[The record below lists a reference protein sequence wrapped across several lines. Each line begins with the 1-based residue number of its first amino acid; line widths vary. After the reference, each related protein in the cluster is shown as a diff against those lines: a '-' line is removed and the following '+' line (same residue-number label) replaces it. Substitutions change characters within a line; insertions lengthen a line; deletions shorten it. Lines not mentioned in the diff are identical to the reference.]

1 MKTLNNYLNEAL
13 IGKNSKVQSHK
24 YSPKTRKDL
33 ITIIQEKTEN
43 IKEDGVLYLAD
54 IDVSEIT
61 EMNHLFQHIDARYR
75 NKIKIIDIS
84 GWETSQVT
92 NMVGM
97 FSFCHSVEQIKGIEN
112 LNTKKVERVNA
123 MFSFCNSLKTLDL
136 SKWDYTKFQNMIF
149 MFHGCKNLEYI
160 GNIGKWETFIRKWI
174 YSTND
179 IDQQKHNLRNIF
191 KECSK
196 LKKPQ
201 WYKKL
206 YKELYKK

>member
-1 MKTLNNYLNEAL
+1 MKTLNKFINEAL
-13 IGKNSKVQSHK
+13 IGKNSKIQIYK

-92 NMVGM
+92 NMAGM

-149 MFHGCKNLEYI
+149 MFHGCKNL
-160 GNIGKWETFIRKWI
+160 KTI
-174 YSTND
+174 YA
-179 IDQQKHNLRNIF
+179 
-191 KECSK
+191 SK
-196 LKKPQ
+196 DFTT
-201 WYKKL
+201 
-206 YKELYKK
+206 ENVVSGER